1 MEDLDPQL
9 KRLLLP
15 DEETVFE
22 QFIRYGLYVAAIFQM
37 ICLASLVFYTS
48 GSSDGVTA
56 LKVINFLNYL
66 KKRGKTLKLLF
77 NCFEKNK
84 IILIG

>member
-15 DEETVFE
+15 DDETVFE
-22 QFIRYGLYVAAIFQM
+22 QFIRYGLYVAAVFQM

-56 LKVINFLNYL
+56 LKVISFFVIFTSDNFLPIL
-66 KKRGKTLKLLF
+66 KDERIIKLQGNLK
-77 NCFEKNK
+77 
-84 IILIG
+84 